1 MARRTTKPAPPLP
14 YPRLGSSRLAYVGLP
29 RDGWRDAYH
38 VLLTMPLIAFFA
50 VMAGAFLI
58 INTIFA
64 SLYLLDPGGIMGA
77 RQGSFSDAFFF
88 SVQTLGTLGYGVM
101 APRTFWANLV
111 VTAEVFLGLFN
122 LAIATG
128 LLFARISRPTARI
141 MFSNK
146 AVVVDFEGAP
156 ALMLRAANRR
166 RNLVIEADVSVSL
179 LRDVT
184 TAEGV
189 LMRRFDDLPT
199 VRARSPLFFMT
210 WTVIHR
216 IDEASPFHGETR
228 ESLLAKRAEVLVV
241 IKGLDETF
249 VSTIHARA
257 SYTPNEIV
265 WGAPFADI
273 FVFGPDGRLAIDFTR
288 FHDVVEA

>member
-1 MARRTTKPAPPLP
+1 MARRKTKTPPPP
-14 YPRLGSSRLAYVGLP
+14 YPRLGSSRLAYRGLP

-64 SLYLLDPGGIMGA
+64 SLYLLDPGGVMGA
-77 RQGSFSDAFFF
+77 RHGSFSDAFFF

-101 APRTFWANLV
+101 APKTLWANLV
-111 VTAEVFLGLFN
+111 VTAEVFLGIFN

-146 AVVVDFEGAP
+146 AVVVDFEGSP

-166 RNLVIEADVSVSL
+166 RNLVVEAEVSVSL

-228 ESLLAKRAEVLVV
+228 ESLLARRAEVLVV

-257 SYTPNEIV
+257 I
-265 WGAPFADI
+265 
-273 FVFGPDGRLAIDFTR
+273 GRCSAASALTR
-288 FHDVVEA
+288 

>member
-1 MARRTTKPAPPLP
+1 
-14 YPRLGSSRLAYVGLP
+14 
-29 RDGWRDAYH
+29 
-38 VLLTMPLIAFFA
+38 
-50 VMAGAFLI
+50 
-58 INTIFA
+58 
-64 SLYLLDPGGIMGA
+64 
-77 RQGSFSDAFFF
+77 
-88 SVQTLGTLGYGVM
+88 
-101 APRTFWANLV
+101 
-111 VTAEVFLGLFN
+111 
-122 LAIATG
+122 
-128 LLFARISRPTARI
+128 
-141 MFSNK
+141 
-146 AVVVDFEGAP
+146 
-156 ALMLRAANRR
+156 MLRAANRR